1 MKICVVTTSRSDF
14 GLLKNLIL
22 QLKKNYFKVKVIAGG
37 THYLKKFGNT
47 FNEIEDSGIKI
58 DEKIYSKINSDNEK
72 TISYV
77 ISKHITSAEKIFKE
91 LNPDLLIVLG
101 DRHEIL
107 AVTIAAYI
115 SRIPIAHI
123 HGGELTS
130 GVLDDAF
137 RHSITKMAHIHFTAN
152 KIYRNRVIQLGESP
166 KNVYSVGGLGVD
178 NIKNTKLLSQKK
190 LQELLKVKFNK
201 KNLIVS
207 FHPETLKKNKAESQ
221 INELLSALIKLK
233 DTTIIFTSPGLEL
246 ENKIITKKIKIFI
259 KKIKNAHY
267 FPSLG
272 QINYFSILNQ
282 VDAIIGNSS
291 SGILEMPT
299 FKKATI
305 NIGDRQSGRLKSKSI
320 IDCKIKKNEILN
332 SLKIIYSNKFK
343 NQIKNSKNPHGPFG
357 ASVKI
362 VRILKKIN
370 LKNILIK
377 KFNDISKL

>member
-1 MKICVVTTSRSDF
+1 MKICIVTTGRSDF

-47 FNEIEDSGIKI
+47 FTEIEDSGIKI
-58 DEKIYSKINSDNEK
+58 DRKISSKINSDNEK
-72 TISYV
+72 NISHI

-91 LNPDLLIVLG
+91 LNPDLLIILG
-101 DRHEIL
+101 DRYEIL
-107 AVTIAAYI
+107 AVTIAAHI

-130 GVLDDAF
+130 GIVDDAF
-137 RHSITKMAHIHFTAN
+137 RHSITKMAHIHFAAS
-152 KIYRNRVIQLGESP
+152 KIYRNRIIQLGESP
-166 KNVYSVGGLGVD
+166 KNVFSVGGLGVD
-178 NIKNTKLLSQKK
+178 NIKNTKLLSRKRI
-190 LQELLKVKFNK
+190 QEVLKVKFNK

-207 FHPETLKKNKAESQ
+207 FHPETLKKNKAEEQ
-221 INELLSALIKLK
+221 INELLSALIKLNN
-233 DTTIIFTSPGLEL
+233 TTIIFTSPGLDL
-246 ENKIITKKIKIFI
+246 ENKIVTKKIKIFI
-259 KKIKNAHY
+259 KKTKNAYY

-272 QINYFSILNQ
+272 QINYFSILNY

-320 IDCKIKKNEILN
+320 IDCKIKKKEILN
-332 SLKIIYSNKFK
+332 SLKIIYSEKFK
-343 NQIKNSKNPHGPFG
+343 KQIKNSKNPYGPFG
-357 ASVKI
+357 ASIKI
-362 VRILKKIN
+362 VKILKKVN
-370 LKNILIK
+370 LKNILMK
-377 KFNDISKL
+377 KFYDFR

>member
-1 MKICVVTTSRSDF
+1 MKICIVTTSRSDF
-14 GLLKNLIL
+14 GLLKNLIFE
-22 QLKKNYFKVKVIAGG
+22 LKKNYFKVKVIAGG

-47 FNEIEDSGIKI
+47 FAEIEGSGIKI
-58 DEKIYSKINSDNEK
+58 DRKIYFKINSDNEK
-72 TISYV
+72 SISQI

-107 AVTIAAYI
+107 AVTIAAHI

-130 GVLDDAF
+130 GIVDDAF
-137 RHSITKMAHIHFTAN
+137 RHSITKMAHIHFAAN
-152 KIYRNRVIQLGESP
+152 KIYRNRIIQLGESP
-166 KNVYSVGGLGVD
+166 QNVFSVGGMGVD
-178 NIKNTKLLSQKK
+178 NIKNIKLLSRKR
-190 LQELLKVKFNK
+190 LQEVLKITFNK

-207 FHPETLKKNKAESQ
+207 FHPETLKKNKAEEQ
-221 INELLSALIKLK
+221 INELLNALIKLK
-233 DTTIIFTSPGLEL
+233 DTTIIFTSPGLDL
-246 ENKIITKKIKIFI
+246 GNIIIIKKIKIFI
-259 KKIKNAHY
+259 KKKKNSYY

-272 QINYFSILNQ
+272 QINYFSILNI

-320 IDCKIKKNEILN
+320 IDCKIKKKEIIN
-332 SLKIIYSNKFK
+332 SLKIIYSEKFK
-343 NQIKNSKNPHGPFG
+343 NQIINSKNPYGPSG

-362 VRILKKIN
+362 VKILKKIN

-377 KFNDISKL
+377 KFYNIK

>member
-1 MKICVVTTSRSDF
+1 MKICIVTTSRSDF

-47 FNEIEDSGIKI
+47 FTEIEDSGIKI
-58 DEKIYSKINSDNEK
+58 DKKIYSKINSDNEK
-72 TISYV
+72 IISYV

-107 AVTIAAYI
+107 AVTIAAHI

-130 GVLDDAF
+130 GIIDDAF
-137 RHSITKMAHIHFTAN
+137 RHSITKMAHIHFAAN
-152 KIYRNRVIQLGESP
+152 KIYRNRIIQLGESP
-166 KNVYSVGGLGVD
+166 QNVFSVGGLGVD
-178 NIKNTKLLSQKK
+178 NIKNTKLLSKK
-190 LQELLKVKFNK
+190 RLQEVLKIKFNK

-207 FHPETLKKNKAESQ
+207 FHPETLKKNKAEEQ

-233 DTTIIFTSPGLEL
+233 DTTIVFTSPGLDL
-246 ENKIITKKIKIFI
+246 ENKIVTKKIKIFI
-259 KKIKNAHY
+259 KKTKNAYY

-282 VDAIIGNSS
+282 VDAVIGNSS

-305 NIGDRQSGRLKSKSI
+305 NIGERQSGRLKSRSI
-320 IDCKIKKNEILN
+320 IDCSIKKKNILN
-332 SLKIIYSNKFK
+332 SLKIIYSDKFK
-343 NQIKNSKNPHGPFG
+343 NQIKNSKNPYGPFG
-357 ASVKI
+357 ASIKI
-362 VRILKKIN
+362 VNILKKIN

-377 KFNDISKL
+377 KFYDIK